1 MQDPEAPTAEVDVRE
16 VVRRLGYAE
25 APEPVEALGNLVRRG
40 NSAALVAAE
49 GSGAEVLYSVAVLA
63 SCDPEKPRVQALVL
77 CTTRE
82 TALRK
87 ATALHR
93 GCAEDGFSAL
103 AWVDPPRP
111 ETERGGSPPFAHVVA
126 GRPVDLLPRIKAG
139 RLGLSDLK
147 LVVVDDLSSLEAT
160 GQDEATAEVLDT
172 LPGDVQKI
180 VADSRGGEK
189 LQRLVEHRMARARR
203 WPPELFK
210 AGGRAPAASEGGPT
224 VLAAAGASEEERLD
238 ALAAALR
245 HVSEA
250 EDTAHAFVHCRDEE
264 RAHRVAA
271 ALAARG
277 FELTHR
283 ADEPGVVVAWGDDE
297 EPPEGVAAVVG
308 LPTGLP
314 DLRRW
319 LGEAAGRIVVVPT
332 RELAQLRLLARRAG
346 WTVRPAPSPVP
357 EEGREAVE
365 DLRTR
370 IRDRLSSHED
380 AAELLVLEPLLEE
393 HGAARVAAA
402 VTALLRE
409 RGAGGAR
416 PGRPEAEEKTVER
429 RAEPGARRE
438 PRPGGRSRPERGGRE
453 ETGRR
458 RGGRVESGWTRL
470 FISAGRRDDVGPG
483 DLVGAIT
490 GETSAVGGQI
500 GRIQVR
506 DSYSLV
512 DVDPQIADQV
522 MEKLTGAHIKGR
534 EVIARPDRES

>member
-1 MQDPEAPTAEVDVRE
+1 MADPETPTAEVDVQE
-16 VVRRLGYAE
+16 IVRRLGYAE
-25 APEPVEALGNLVRRG
+25 PPEPVEALGNLVRRG
-40 NSAALVAAE
+40 NSAAVVAAE
-49 GSGAEVLYSVAVLA
+49 GSGVEALYSVAVLA
-63 SCDPEKPRVQALVL
+63 SCDPDQPRVQGLVL

-82 TALRK
+82 TALRR
-87 ATALHR
+87 AAALHR

-111 ETERGGSPPFAHVVA
+111 ESERGGSPPFAHVVA

-147 LVVVDDLSSLEAT
+147 LVAVDDLGALEAT
-160 GQDEATAEVLDT
+160 GQGEATAEVLDT
-172 LPGDVQKI
+172 LPPDVQKI
-180 VADSRGGEK
+180 VADSRGGDE
-189 LQRLVEHRMARARR
+189 LQRLVEHRMGRARR
-203 WPPELFK
+203 WPPELFETR
-210 AGGRAPAASEGGPT
+210 GRAPSKPEGGPAL
-224 VLAAAGASEEERLD
+224 VAASGASEEERMD
-238 ALAAALR
+238 GLASALR
-245 HVSEA
+245 HVSQR
-250 EDTAHAFVHCRDEE
+250 EDAARAFVHCRDEDQ
-264 RAHRVAA
+264 AHGVAA

-283 ADEPGVVVAWGDDE
+283 ADEPGVIVAWGEDE
-297 EPPEGVAAVVG
+297 EPPEGVGVLVG
-308 LPTGLP
+308 LPSGLP
-314 DLRRW
+314 ALRRW
-319 LGEAAGRIVVVPT
+319 LGGAAGRIVVVPT

-346 WTVRPAPSPVP
+346 WAVRSAPSTLP
-357 EEGREAVE
+357 EDGREAIE

-370 IRDRLSSHED
+370 IRDRLASRED
-380 AAELLVLEPLLEE
+380 TPELLVLEPLLEE

-409 RGAGGAR
+409 RPAGPTRPRRTEPEEAGEREPKAAPGAEAR
-416 PGRPEAEEKTVER
+416 SRGRRGPERPRAEE
-429 RAEPGARRE
+429 
-438 PRPGGRSRPERGGRE
+438 PE
-453 ETGRR
+453 RR

-506 DSYSLV
+506 DTYALV

-522 MEKLTGAHIKGR
+522 MEKLTGARIKGR
-534 EVIARPDRES
+534 EVVARLDRES